1 MTLGGPFGRFS
12 PAAGVAGGFAAGESP
27 AGDFGEAFGST
38 GLAGGGSP
46 AGGFGEAFRVNRVG
60 RWICRTIA
68 WWEDWGVEL
77 E

>member
-38 GLAGGGSP
+38 GLARGGSP
-46 AGGFGEAFRVNRVG
+46 AGGFGGAFGSTGLAGGSAG
-60 RWICRTIA
+60 RLL
-68 WWEDWGVEL
+68 GGGL
-77 E
+77 GG